1 MATHLRKVFLS
12 EDGTALWSCRKDR
25 DGVDARWSWC
35 GSGGLL
41 LLLEVLESLLVSPD
55 FEGEVEL
62 GVEADTEEE
71 HNGELRLHW
80 RRLKAFDSSRCF
92 VANALRAAVAVEVS
106 ADGGEEERFGS
117 IAEGE
122 ASGATGAAQNAGP
135 VLVKQA
141 PKDEDQMEQLLHTCA
156 TSAGE
161 EGVGRSMQR
170 SVEGREITVKCVE
183 RVRWLSMVSVGERE
197 REGRLPDG

>member
-71 HNGELRLHW
+71 HG
-80 RRLKAFDSSRCF
+80 ATF
-92 VANALRAAVAVEVS
+92 VGFS

-141 PKDEDQMEQLLHTCA
+141 PKDEDQMEQLLDTCA

-197 REGRLPDG
+197 REGGRLPDG